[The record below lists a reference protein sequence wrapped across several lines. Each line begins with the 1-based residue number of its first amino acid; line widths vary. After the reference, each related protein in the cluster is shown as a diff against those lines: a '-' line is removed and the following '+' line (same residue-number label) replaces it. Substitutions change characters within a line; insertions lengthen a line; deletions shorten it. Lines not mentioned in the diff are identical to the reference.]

1 MLKTRVIPTLLLKGR
16 GLVKT
21 VKFKKPTYLGD
32 PINVVKILNEKEVDE
47 LILLDI
53 TATKEQRKP
62 DFDLVAEI
70 VSECFMPVCYGGG
83 VRDLEDMK
91 RLFAIGI
98 EKVAINTYAV
108 EHPEFVRDAAEYF
121 ASQSVVVAIDV
132 KKNFW
137 GSYQVYTQ
145 CGQVSAK
152 SDPVT
157 CAVEMQAAGAGEIFL
172 NSIDLDGTMQGYDL
186 PLIAKVAQAL
196 SIPVIASGG
205 AGKVEDFL
213 MAVRDAGASAVAAG
227 SLFVFEGVHRAVLIT
242 YPDYQELEDLFS
254 TREKP

>member
-62 DFDLVAEI
+62 NFDLVAEI

-108 EHPEFVRDAAEYF
+108 EHPEFVTEAAEYF
-121 ASQSVVVAIDV
+121 GSQSVVVAIDV

-145 CGQVSAK
+145 CGQVKTK

-157 CAVEMQAAGAGEIFL
+157 CAVKMQASGAGEIFL

-186 PLIAKVAQAL
+186 PLIAKVAQKL

-213 MAVRDAGASAVAAG
+213 MAVRDGGASAVAAG

-242 YPDYQELEDLFS
+242 YPDYQELENLFS
-254 TREKP
+254 TVEKS